1 MKDKPIIAGL
11 QKLTLLDYPDKMAAI
26 LFLPGCN
33 MACPFCHNSELIH
46 GQQSEIDYDDVMA
59 FLKKR
64 KNMLDG
70 VVITGGEPTLQDI
83 TPLLQ
88 DIKNLGYSIKVD
100 TNGSHPEA
108 IHKWLSANIVDY
120 IAMDI
125 KNSPLYYARTCGTSK
140 IKPETIDK
148 SIVYL
153 KHSNIPH
160 EFRTTVTPSLH
171 DVEDIETI
179 AKWIGKEENF
189 FIQPFVKRDTVPDQS
204 LIEPSDQFLLDC
216 LRAAKP
222 HVFHAEIR
230 GRDLPSDTLTN

>member
-1 MKDKPIIAGL
+1 MKDKPTIVGL

-46 GQQSEIDYDDVMA
+46 GQQSEIDYDEVMT

-83 TPLLQ
+83 TPLLA
-88 DIKNLGYSIKVD
+88 DIKELGYYVKVD
-100 TNGSHPEA
+100 TNGSHPD
-108 IHKWLSANIVDY
+108 HMYKWITNNLVDY

-125 KNSPLYYARTCGTSK
+125 KNSPQKYEKTCGTKFVLPS
-140 IKPETIDK
+140 TIDK
-148 SIVYL
+148 AIVCL
-153 KHSNIPH
+153 KHSPIQH

-171 DVEDIETI
+171 DIEDIATI
-179 AKWIGKEENF
+179 GTWIGPTETL

-204 LIEPSDQFLLDC
+204 LVEPDDAFLLHC
-216 LRAAKP
+216 VNAVKP
-222 HVFHAEIR
+222 YVKHVEIR
-230 GRDLPSDTLTN
+230 GRDINPSILSN